1 MTNGYPKITLFI
13 ALAMV
18 LSAAMVSG
26 FGCGDSGDYSAAPG
40 EEFSLE
46 AGADISASGQE
57 AGVADSGAVGD
68 ADVFT
73 AADLPLGAGSELVF
87 VANTPGTDTQVI
99 FDLEGPW
106 DFTFGAKQATLT
118 VSMQPAESG
127 YSSASYPEAQI
138 AARSSWS
145 PSPDRVEYN
154 FQSLDSNYWSA
165 YGRSDEEGRVVT
177 FTSPSRAMMFPM
189 AVGDS
194 WIDSYSESADGH
206 MTDITAEI
214 TVLAKNQLTV
224 PAGSFEAFLVQTKVT
239 AKPRSR
245 QATSTLDYT
254 WFVPGI
260 GRVAEIISLPD
271 EKNEV
276 FGAASAFYR
285 LESSR

>member
-1 MTNGYPKITLFI
+1 MSGYPKITLFI
-13 ALAMV
+13 ALALV
-18 LSAAMVSG
+18 LPVAIVSG
-26 FGCGDSGDYSAAPG
+26 FGCGDSGDYSAAPA

-46 AGADISASGQE
+46 AGADISATDQE
-57 AGVADSGAVGD
+57 AGAAGSGAVGD
-68 ADVFT
+68 TDVFT

-87 VANTPGTDTQVI
+87 VANTPGTETQVI

-106 DFTFGAKQATLT
+106 DFTFGARQATLT

-127 YSSASYPEAQI
+127 FSSASYPEAQV

-145 PSPDRVEYN
+145 PSPDLVEYN
-154 FQSLDSNYWSA
+154 FQSLDSNYWTA
-165 YGRSDEEGRVVT
+165 YGRSDVEGRVVT

-189 AVGDS
+189 AVGDF
-194 WIDSYSESADGH
+194 WIDSYSEVVDGRS
-206 MTDITAEI
+206 TDITAEN

-224 PAGSFEAFLVQTKVT
+224 PAGSFDAFLLQTKVT
-239 AKPRSR
+239 AKPRGR
-245 QATSTLDYT
+245 QATSTIDYT

-260 GRVAEIISLPD
+260 GRAAEIISLPD